1 MKNCFEATV
10 AVVVDVVVVV
20 VADKDVGHEVLGVDV
35 VAVVVDK
42 NVVSGVVVV
51 VAENVVLGVV
61 AVDKDV
67 ADRLAV
73 GAPVVVERDVV
84 VLDLDA
90 DKAVVDVAVVERL
103 VAAVVRQPV
112 LDPE

>member
-1 MKNCFEATV
+1 M
-10 AVVVDVVVVV
+10 AVVVDVDDVV

-51 VAENVVLGVV
+51 VAENVVLGVA
-61 AVDKDV
+61 AVGKDV

-73 GAPVVVERDVV
+73 GAAAVVERDVV

-90 DKAVVDVAVVERL
+90 DKAVVDAAEVEWL
-103 VAAVVRQPV
+103 VAAVVRQPD